1 MKKINKIENFFNCVA
16 LAGCIYLLGRATI
29 EIILS
34 MLQDRQRSSFFT
46 SQRAS
51 YSPHYWLAYFDMVAS
66 LFCMLYCFFACFFCL
81 FFSLL
86 RAINSCRTV
95 IFCQYLILFHS
106 DFLQS
111 CNYFYFF
118 ATMFISCQ
126 LLIVCIFATMLS
138 TVHKN
143 T

>member
-1 MKKINKIENFFNCVA
+1 MRGSCRLHLPAGSCNNRNYSVHAIGQTKKFSF
-16 LAGCIYLLGRATI
+16 YLLEG
-29 EIILS
+29 
-34 MLQDRQRSSFFT
+34 FFLFT
-46 SQRAS
+46 
-51 YSPHYWLAYFDMVAS
+51 HYWLAYFDIVAS

-81 FFSLL
+81 FFSLP